1 MTNWSYNPVASLWS
15 QSIDFCVATCLL
27 TSRWTIRSLVDI
39 LNVVVL
45 AMLGIVVSSRVLI
58 RRPKPRLKSTLLTR
72 LRKMIFPGRSRW
84 STRSGSKERVGAGSI
99 PSDLQILLF
108 LLFSWLVFGA
118 LLFKIIVAIMPLWQN
133 SATYF
138 KANAAQSDGFNGDST
153 IVFVLISDTF
163 AICKLLIFFWN
174 KVKKGSL

>member
-1 MTNWSYNPVASLWS
+1 
-15 QSIDFCVATCLL
+15 
-27 TSRWTIRSLVDI
+27 
-39 LNVVVL
+39 
-45 AMLGIVVSSRVLI
+45 MLGIVVSSRVLI

-138 KANAAQSDGFNGDST
+138 KANAAQSDGFNGDSA

-174 KVKKGSL
+174 KVKKRKFVIMKVIERFVIVAKGVSFFSVPKSSKRWPMAARTSTGLLR